1 MQTRGHTVSQCAT
14 SQWATIVGLFLS
26 VAVPA
31 ATAALAA
38 EKDRPNVLWLV
49 ADDHAA
55 YVTGCYGNTKVRTP
69 NLDALAASGM
79 RFDRA
84 YCNAPVCTASRQ
96 SFLTGRYPRSVGV
109 TLLGTP
115 LSESEVTLAEMLR
128 DAGYDTASFGK
139 MHFNSNLTH
148 GFDLRLDRGD
158 HAKMLRQRGPQPL
171 PAAVEVLPP
180 WKPFQDPARI
190 WLNSMCVPFGA
201 VDHDMWDTWFAEQ
214 GAAYLKDPRRKQRP
228 FFLMVSLYAPHSPFH
243 FPVEYAGRHDP
254 AGFELP
260 PVGPEDDD
268 QIPAIF
274 RDLTDDEKRGI
285 TAAYYT
291 STEWMDK
298 NMGLVLRALDESGL
312 ADRTIV
318 VYLGDHGYCLGHHGR
333 FEKHCSYEQAA
344 RAPLLFRYPGRIQQA
359 SSTEA
364 LVEFIDIV
372 PTLLEYCGLPI
383 PERVQGRSLVRL
395 LEGATATHREHVF
408 VEYAQADEI
417 MVRDGRWKFVFIRGK
432 RERTD
437 GYATG
442 RPLPGHTLKLF
453 DLEND
458 PGEFT
463 NVAQRPEHADRVRYY
478 LGLLLEHVKRTSRRP
493 DLIPTSSDPFVVLDY
508 CVQPHDD
515 LPPAETP

>member
-1 MQTRGHTVSQCAT
+1 MPTRHDNSSGWGKTL
-14 SQWATIVGLFLS
+14 WLS
-26 VAVPA
+26 LSI
-31 ATAALAA
+31 AALAA
-38 EKDRPNVLWLV
+38 APAQAAAETKRPNVLWLV

-115 LSESEVTLAEMLR
+115 LSESEVTLAEMLG

-139 MHFNSNLTH
+139 MHFNSSLKH
-148 GFDLRLDRGD
+148 GFDLRLDRPD
-158 HAKMLRQRGPQPL
+158 HAKMLRQRGRQPL
-171 PAAVEVLPP
+171 PAEVEVLPP
-180 WKPFQDPARI
+180 WKPFRDPARI
-190 WLNSMCVPFGA
+190 WLNSMCLPCGA
-201 VDHDMWDTWFAEQ
+201 TDHDMWDTWFAEQ
-214 GAAYLKDPRRKQRP
+214 GAAYLLDTKRKERP

-243 FPVEYAGRHDP
+243 FPVEYAGRQDP
-254 AGFELP
+254 DRFEVP
-260 PVGPEDDD
+260 RVGPEDDD

-274 RDLTDDEKRGI
+274 RDLGDEEKRGI

-298 NMGLVLRALDESGL
+298 NMGLVLDALQKSGL
-312 ADRTIV
+312 AENTIV

-344 RAPLLFRYPGRIQQA
+344 RAPLLIRHPGHIEPG
-359 SSTEA
+359 SSTEV
-364 LVEFIDIV
+364 LVEFIDVV
-372 PTLLEYCGLPI
+372 PTLLEYCGRAV
-383 PERVQGRSLVRL
+383 PERVQGRSLVRV
-395 LEGATATHREHVF
+395 LEGAQAPHREHVF
-408 VEYAQADEI
+408 VEYAWADEI
-417 MVRDGRWKFVFIRGK
+417 MVRDGRWKLVFIRGK
-432 RERTD
+432 RERPD
-437 GYATG
+437 GYASG

-453 DLEND
+453 DLQND
-458 PGEFT
+458 PDEFI
-463 NVAQRPEHADRVRYY
+463 NLAKRPEHAGRVRHY
-478 LGLLLEHVKRTSRRP
+478 LGLLLDHVKRTSRHP
-493 DLIPTSSDPFVVLDY
+493 ELIPTSDDPLVVLDY

-515 LPPAETP
+515 LPAGETP